1 MKKVSSIEVTM
12 IDETD
17 DVSYNSDEYDSV
29 EYEVNGGALTI
40 AASGGESP
48 EIAII
53 PFTSMEKA
61 IAIP

>member
-17 DVSYNSDEYDSV
+17 DVSYNSDEYDSI
-29 EYEVNGGALTI
+29 EYEIDDGALTI
-40 AASGGESP
+40 EAKGGESP

-53 PFTSMEKA
+53 PFSSMEKA